1 MIHVVAVITAKP
13 GMRENVLTHFRANVP
28 ACRAE
33 KGCIEYGAA
42 VDAQGVP
49 TSKASFGP
57 ETFVVIEKWETLAHL
72 QAHAVAPHMKAHGA
86 KTKELVESKLIHV
99 LEPV

>member
-1 MIHVVAVITAKP
+1 MIHVVAVITAKA
-13 GMRENVLTHFRANVP
+13 GQRAQLLEAFAANRAAVL
-28 ACRAE
+28 AE
-33 KGCIEYGAA
+33 AGCIEYAAA
-42 VDAQGVP
+42 VDAQGIP

-57 ETFVVIEKWETLAHL
+57 DTFVVIEKWETLAHL
-72 QAHAVAPHMKAHGA
+72 QAHAVAPHMKEHGA

>member
-13 GMRENVLTHFRANVP
+13 GQRAKLLEAFAENRAAVL
-28 ACRAE
+28 AE
-33 KGCIEYGAA
+33 AGCIEYGAT
-42 VDAQGVP
+42 VDAQGIP
-49 TSKASFGP
+49 TNKASFGP

-72 QAHAVAPHMKAHGA
+72 KAHGVAPHMAAHGA
-86 KTKELVESKLIHV
+86 KTKEFVESKLIHV